1 MAAKP
6 AHQPISREELNALCP
21 FDTRAAA
28 VQACL
33 QQAFT
38 DPIGRLRF
46 IGRYTSWNG
55 FFGSGVASLAGKI
68 GRARRLFLDPDQPV
82 QALADRS
89 VFIASYFFD
98 AARDEF
104 DDRDTVHRDTHRCLA
119 QSTLSGIISAAAAD
133 QPELAHAATLNP
145 LLAEPDWLQALN
157 RQVAEGYGAH
167 SEDSAE
173 AIFFSI
179 GYHLGS
185 EILADREFSL
195 IDEVLRHE
203 CPQLVDYLREH
214 QVNIAGQNHRAYQWI
229 AIHSGH
235 GSAVEADHFR
245 WAVRGA
251 DLAFKHLPAEQHAH
265 LREQLHQGFRRFA
278 DDHWLFFSQVNASS
292 DSA

>member
-6 AHQPISREELNALCP
+6 AYQAINRDELNALCP
-21 FDTRAAA
+21 FDERAAV
-28 VQACL
+28 VQQCL
-33 QQAFT
+33 LQAFS
-38 DPIGRLRF
+38 DPVRRLRF

-68 GRARRLFLDPDQPV
+68 GRARRLFLDPRQPIE
-82 QALADRS
+82 ALADRS

-119 QSTLSGIISAAAAD
+119 QSTLSGMITAAAQQQA
-133 QPELAHAATLNP
+133 ELGDANTLNA
-145 LLAEPDWLQALN
+145 LLAEPEWLHALN

-167 SEDSAE
+167 SADTAE
-173 AIFFSI
+173 AVFYSI

-195 IDEVLRHE
+195 IDEVLRQE
-203 CPQLVDYLREH
+203 CPELVAFLREH
-214 QVNIAGQNHRAYQWI
+214 HVNIAGQEHLAYQWI

-251 DLAFKHLPAEQHAH
+251 DLAFQHLPALQHEH
-265 LREQLHQGFRRFA
+265 LRKQLHRGFRRFA
-278 DDHWLFFSQVNASS
+278 EDHWQFFSQVN
-292 DSA
+292 SAD